1 MTMKQIGKFYH
12 AETLAICRCFCIVIF
27 CFVTN
32 SCANKQIIYK
42 EIKAIDTVILDYKIT
57 QVKSI
62 YNPEY
67 NTQVNTYFRKYNTGF
82 AFCFCIDSIT
92 PTTLFPIRTQITN
105 YIIENKDSFI
115 IQYADGKP
123 HNNIFYR
130 IHADKTI
137 DTLDLCLGQ
146 RDNEDLTLGSMSW
159 GIPFKVKDGVR
170 LYYTDVFLES
180 ISNYRRNKVARIRA
194 FSHGFADELEVG
206 KHEIIFNGKT
216 MGHYPKIHLSDSV
229 YNHYWPWVAV
239 NKNLDFITCYFFIDS
254 LFVTHPDNSQEHFP
268 LLSRYKTEPSK
279 TMDASKI
286 FDYDYLSRDAAAR
299 LSYMYLRYDYYRD
312 LYYVVA
318 AKPMPH
324 ENEDGTRN
332 SAADKPWSLIVLD
345 STFSQIAEIDMP
357 EQLSKH
363 EIMITKEGIAVMD
376 ENLTAQNPGKSV
388 FVIFKLK

>member
-1 MTMKQIGKFYH
+1 MKWIGKFYLTE
-12 AETLAICRCFCIVIF
+12 ALTICQCFCIVFI
-27 CFVTN
+27 CFITN
-32 SCANKQIIYK
+32 SCVTKQLAYK
-42 EIKAIDTVILDYKIT
+42 EIMAIDTVVLDYKIS
-57 QVKSI
+57 KI
-62 YNPEY
+62 RAFYDPEY
-67 NTQVNTYFRKYNTGF
+67 NTQVNTYFRNYNMGF
-82 AFCFCIDSIT
+82 AFCFCMDSIT
-92 PTTLFPIRTQITN
+92 PTTLFPIRTQICN

-115 IQYADGKP
+115 VQYADENL
-123 HNNIFYR
+123 HDNIFYR
-130 IHADKTI
+130 IHFDKTI
-137 DTLDLCLGQ
+137 DTLNLCLGQ
-146 RDNEDLTLGSMSW
+146 RDNENLELGSMSF
-159 GIPFKVKDGVR
+159 GIPFKVNKDGVR
-170 LYYTDVFLES
+170 LYYTNVFLES
-180 ISNYRRNKVARIRA
+180 TSNYRINKSSRIKK
-194 FSHGFADELEVG
+194 FSYGFAAELEIS
-206 KHEIIFNGKT
+206 KHKITFNGKT
-216 MGHYPKIHLSDSV
+216 IGIFPKIHLSDSV
-229 YNHYWPWVAV
+229 YNYYFPWIAL
-239 NKNLDFITCYFFIDS
+239 NKDLDFVTCYFFIDS

-279 TMDASKI
+279 TIDASKT

-299 LSYMYLRYDYYRD
+299 LSYMYLRYDYYRN

>member
-1 MTMKQIGKFYH
+1 MGKNNH
-12 AETLAICRCFCIVIF
+12 IETLTICQFLCILIF
-27 CFVTN
+27 CFIAN
-32 SCANKQIIYK
+32 SCVTKQIAYK
-42 EIKAIDTVILDYKIT
+42 EIKAIDTVVLDYQITKIR
-57 QVKSI
+57 SL

-67 NTQVNTYFRKYNTGF
+67 NTQVNTYFRNYDTAF

-92 PTTLFPIRTQITN
+92 PTTILPIRARINN
-105 YIIENKDSFI
+105 YLIENKDSFI
-115 IQYADGKP
+115 IQYLYESR
-123 HNNIFYR
+123 NNNRFYR
-130 IHADKTI
+130 IHSDKTI
-137 DTLDLCLGQ
+137 DTLSLYLGK
-146 RDNEDLTLGSMSW
+146 RDNEDLVLGSMSF
-159 GIPFKVKDGVR
+159 GMPFKMNKEGVR
-170 LYYTDVFLES
+170 LYYTDVFL
-180 ISNYRRNKVARIRA
+180 ISTSSQNKVSRIRK
-194 FSHGFADELEVG
+194 FSHGFASELEIG
-206 KHEIIFNGKT
+206 KHEITFDGKT
-216 MGHYPKIHLSDSV
+216 IGAFPKIHFSDSS
-229 YNHYWPWVAV
+229 YNHYWPWIAL
-239 NKNLDFITCYFFIDS
+239 NKNLDFVTCYFFIDS

-286 FDYDYLSRDAAAR
+286 FDYEYLSRDAAAR
-299 LSYMYLRYDYYRD
+299 LSYMYLRYDYYRN

-332 SAADKPWSLIVLD
+332 NPADKPWSLIVLD